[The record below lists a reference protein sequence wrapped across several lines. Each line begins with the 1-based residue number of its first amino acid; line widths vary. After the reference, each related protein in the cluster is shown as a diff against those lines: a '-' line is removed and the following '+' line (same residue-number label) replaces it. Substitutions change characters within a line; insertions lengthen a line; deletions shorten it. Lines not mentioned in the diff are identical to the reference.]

1 MERAATCA
9 VRLNLRCWKWAFI
22 LTALLAP
29 GVVADGDSI
38 KHLSGTIEPQSKAL
52 STMTQHAQDH
62 AGDLASRGIDRGLAS
77 GSLPG
82 EKGHR
87 CQLQADALRGAAAGE
102 F

>member
-62 AGDLASRGIDRGLAS
+62 AGDLASRGIDRAHFLVQ
-77 GSLPG
+77 LETIPG
-82 EKGHR
+82 AEGKR
-87 CQLQADALRGAAAGE
+87 ALEWCQAPE
-102 F
+102 Y